1 MNRLSIENIYLEYLG
16 GFKVDSKLQ
25 AFFIIAI
32 IGYLVVIVQL
42 LKKKKLNLKYTLL
55 WLIAAIVLL
64 IATIFPRTVYFIST
78 LIGIDTPINSALI
91 LAGIFVIII
100 LITLTSIVSSLNQTV
115 RSLTQKL
122 GLLDKQVRELSQ
134 CEKDKMV

>member
-1 MNRLSIENIYLEYLG
+1 M
-16 GFKVDSKLQ
+16 DSKLQ
-25 AFFIIAI
+25 MFFIIAI
-32 IGYLVVIVQL
+32 ICYLVVIVQL

-55 WLIAAIVLL
+55 WLIGAIVLL
-64 IATIFPRTVYFIST
+64 IATIFPRTVYFISS

-122 GLLDKQVRELSQ
+122 GLLDRQVRELS
-134 CEKDKMV
+134 EDKKDKMV